1 MNDEKGI
8 TGFKKSEFANATPER
23 VFGSS
28 DVRVEEL
35 PEGIRLYLREKRVD
49 LGNKQLLINVYRLV
63 DTGGFKFKKKWCAKF
78 VNHKPEDSDIA
89 EQCGPGSFVWVGKW
103 LNELNEEVGIISET
117 IEIDEES
124 GRAAHEAW
132 LRKQSGGAASTPA
145 PAVGPAPAATSTFGG
160 DALALLKIME
170 AAEEKTLS
178 RIERIAQIF
187 QGQKSETPAEVLQSA
202 YKGASEMMLRAVET
216 NHAMAKSVNRANQLA
231 LNAPATPA
239 AEEMEDPEPEGPKMP
254 SWLEPF
260 MPHIEKGIGK
270 LLEGGP
276 LGSAVKTLI
285 LSSDEWQEIFNDKEK
300 WGQAVSAMEQHFGS
314 EQTRKALDILLNRR
328 EKAKGRGK

>member
-1 MNDEKGI
+1 MNDEKSI
-8 TGFKKSEFANATPER
+8 AGFKKSEFLNATPER

-63 DTGGFKFKKKWCAKF
+63 DSGGFKFKKKWCAKF

-89 EQCGPGSFVWVGKW
+89 EQCGSGSFVWVGKW
-103 LNELNEEVGIISET
+103 LNELSEEVGIISET

-132 LRKQSGGAASTPA
+132 LRKQNGGVLNPTTV
-145 PAVGPAPAATSTFGG
+145 VGPAPAVSSNFGG
-160 DALALLKIME
+160 DALAFMKIME

-178 RIERIAQIF
+178 RIERIAHIF
-187 QGQKSETPAEVLQSA
+187 QGQKSETPAEVLKSA
-202 YKGASEMMLRAVET
+202 YQGASDMMLRAVET
-216 NHAMAKSVNRANQLA
+216 NNAMARSVNRANQLSLSSPA
-231 LNAPATPA
+231 AAPAEPA
-239 AEEMEDPEPEGPKMP
+239 EDPEPEGPRMP

-260 MPHIEKGIGK
+260 MPHIERGIGK

-314 EQTRKALDILLNRR
+314 DQTRKALDILLNRK
-328 EKAKGRGK
+328 EKQKGKGK